1 MKLHL
6 VMVQA
11 LQAGDLE
18 EADRCQQQLQV
29 GERACAPG
37 CKPGNCCAVPPAA
50 VDAEPAAA
58 RQQ

>member
-29 GERACAPG
+29 GGLHREG
-37 CKPGNCCAVPPAA
+37 L
-50 VDAEPAAA
+50 AAA
-58 RQQ
+58 SSGGLAGLAAGSQ